1 MVCALYVAAVYLA
14 SLLITGLMGDWWP
27 DSVLAPGLGLV
38 AGVLV
43 IAALSLLGSVFLSS
57 TANGIAVF
65 MLFGAGL
72 AAGLLGQIGD
82 ALSVDTLEDV
92 ARVTSWL
99 LPFEALY
106 QAGLDS
112 LTQDA
117 RGLTGVIVQ
126 LGPFGGAQ
134 EGGPLLWLW
143 TAAYLILVGA
153 AARAAFARRDL

>member
-1 MVCALYVAAVYLA
+1 M
-14 SLLITGLMGDWWP
+14 
-27 DSVLAPGLGLV
+27 
-38 AGVLV
+38 
-43 IAALSLLGSVFLSS
+43 
-57 TANGIAVF
+57 N
-65 MLFGAGL
+65 
-72 AAGLLGQIGD
+72 
-82 ALSVDTLEDV
+82 TLEDV